1 MRHMEGGDA
10 HVGISNFFV
19 SMVLVPMIIYDFIR
33 MWLSANS
40 TVKRV
45 SKMFSEKLF
54 DMGLPEDAVETLTKQ
69 YISVKD
75 YVFEGFLVRKKRKQ
89 NSNAQKTGSLRKA
102 LIKML
107 PCGQVFLRLR
117 KGDARDIKSVIS
129 LDATKTVILL
139 VGVAR
144 ALRRD
149 VYWVS
154 VCFASYI
161 LYSSLFGITSELI
174 NKHKDTSKGLLGS
187 VITTVGEALSDTKVI
202 AVVSLALSS
211 HAILAAPFVPLYH
224 VIPGL
229 DFVEHYISGFGIG
242 LFAVKMYRT
251 FIDYVSYKK
260 ALTILDSME
269 SSRQISLFEA
279 SAELPFVCYSS
290 VFVGLVWEGLE
301 EIVEKFTPRVINVFF
316 WNGVTDILV
325 GFLGALTAYTLVRH
339 SFIIKRW
346 ENGSTLNKK
355 NERVDLRAV
364 KGVSDRV
371 LKRVKGVID
380 RVYSEVSAGDV
391 SKAVGTHQLTGTN
404 KAC

>member
-1 MRHMEGGDA
+1 MRYMDRDGA
-10 HVGISNFFV
+10 RAGICNFFV
-19 SMVLVPMIIYDFIR
+19 SLALVPMIIYDFIR

-40 TVKRV
+40 TVKKA
-45 SKMFSEKLF
+45 SKMFSEKLLG
-54 DMGLPEDAVETLTKQ
+54 MGLPEDATKTLTKE
-69 YISVKD
+69 YASVKD
-75 YVFEGFLVRKKRKQ
+75 CVFEGFLSRKDKNQK
-89 NSNAQKTGSLRKA
+89 SNAKKTGSLQNIF
-102 LIKML
+102 IKML
-107 PCGQVFLRLR
+107 PCGQVFLRVK
-117 KGDARDIKSVIS
+117 KGDARDIKSAIS

-139 VGVAR
+139 VGVTR
-144 ALRRD
+144 ALKRD

-154 VCFASYI
+154 VCFISYL
-161 LYSSLFGITSELI
+161 LYSLLFGIASELI

-187 VITTVGEALSDTKVI
+187 VINTIGEAVSDTKVI

-229 DFVEHYISGFGIG
+229 DFFEHYISGFGIG

-251 FIDYVSYKK
+251 FISYVSYNK
-260 ALTILDSME
+260 ALTILGSME
-269 SSRQISLFEA
+269 SSCQISLFEA

-290 VFVGLVWEGLE
+290 VFVGSVWEGLE

-325 GFLGALTAYTLVRH
+325 GFLGALTAYTLVCH
-339 SFIIKRW
+339 SFIIKKQ
-346 ENGSTLNKK
+346 ENGSNSNQK
-355 NERVDLRAV
+355 NARVDLRAV

-371 LKRVKGVID
+371 LKRMKGVID
-380 RVYSEVSAGDV
+380 RVYSEGPAEDV
-391 SKAVGTHQLTGTN
+391 SKAVGTHQLTRTN